1 MKKLYYSIG
10 EVNKITGIEP
20 HVIRYWETI
29 FPQLKPSKNRSGKRV
44 FTQNDIKTIL
54 EIKDLVKNKGY
65 STSGAK
71 KLLDENNAP
80 AKKSEPITAELER
93 DLKEVRLFLEKML
106 QQM

>member
-10 EVNKITGIEP
+10 EVNKITGVEP

-29 FPQLKPSKNRSGKRV
+29 FPQLKPNKGRSGKRV

-54 EIKDLVKNKGY
+54 ELKDLLKNRGY

-71 KLLDENNAP
+71 KLLSEKKQE
-80 AKKSEPITAELER
+80 AKKEALPVEVER
-93 DLKEVRLFLEKML
+93 DLKEVKLFLEKML
-106 QQM
+106 EQL

>member
-1 MKKLYYSIG
+1 MKKLYYGIG
-10 EVNKITGIEP
+10 EVNKITGVEP

-54 EIKDLVKNKGY
+54 EIKDLVKTKGY

-71 KLLDENNAP
+71 KMLDDSTAP
-80 AKKSEPITAELER
+80 AGNDRLSPGLER
-93 DLKEVRLFLEKML
+93 DLKEVKLFLERML
-106 QQM
+106 EQL

>member
-65 STSGAK
+65 STNGAK
-71 KLLDENNAP
+71 KLLDENKAP
-80 AKKSEPITAELER
+80 TKGEPITAELER

-106 QQM
+106 QQI

>member
-29 FPQLKPSKNRSGKRV
+29 FPQLKPSKNRAGKRV

-71 KLLDENNAP
+71 KMLDGNNSP
-80 AKKSEPITAELER
+80 DKSEPITAELER

-106 QQM
+106 EQL

>member
-71 KLLDENNAP
+71 KMLDEKNSTVN
-80 AKKSEPITAELER
+80 SEPINAELER
-93 DLKEVRLFLEKML
+93 DLKEVKLFLERML
-106 QQM
+106 EQL

>member
-29 FPQLKPSKNRSGKRV
+29 FPQLKPSKNRSGKRI

-65 STSGAK
+65 STGGAK
-71 KLLDENNAP
+71 KQLDENNTP
-80 AKKSEPITAELER
+80 AKGEPITAELER